1 MKNRNRSNMLLVE
14 ILFAVLFFMLSAT
27 VIVNVFVASRNMTV
41 RSGVA
46 SRAVQEAQ
54 NVAEAIYTTEDVDG
68 LMENLGFHS
77 AHGTWLLDRGDYS
90 IFVSGETQSAG
101 VGQIWKGS
109 VSAFYNL
116 RNPDDTRP
124 ENEQLFELPC
134 ARYRE
139 VPQ

>member
-1 MKNRNRSNMLLVE
+1 MRNRNRSNVLLVE
-14 ILFAVLFFMLSAT
+14 ILVAVLFFMLSAT
-27 VIVNVFVASRNMTV
+27 VLVKVFVTARNMTV

>member
-1 MKNRNRSNMLLVE
+1 MTDRNRSNLLLVE

>member
-1 MKNRNRSNMLLVE
+1 MKNRNRSNVLLVE

-27 VIVNVFVASRNMTV
+27 VIVNVFGASRNMTV

-54 NVAEAIYTTEDVDG
+54 NVAEAIYATDDVEQ
-68 LMENLGFHS
+68 LMQDMGFSS
-77 AHGTWLLDRGDYS
+77 AHGTWLKDSGDYS
-90 IFVSGETQSAG
+90 LFVSGGTQSTG
-101 VGQIWKGS
+101 VGEIWKGS

-139 VPQ
+139 VRQ

>member
-1 MKNRNRSNMLLVE
+1 MKNRNRSNVLLVE

-54 NVAEAIYTTEDVDG
+54 NVAEAIYATDDVEQ
-68 LMENLGFHS
+68 LMKDMGFSS
-77 AHGTWLLDRGDYS
+77 AHGTWLLDRGDFSLY
-90 IFVSGETQSAG
+90 VSGETQSAG
-101 VGQIWKGS
+101 VGEIWRGS

-139 VPQ
+139 VRQ